1 MLARTCWASRSQQL
15 TVKYEDSASRHS
27 PVAWSRY
34 LGVMPTRSSVIVLP
48 VLVVR
53 MLGSWAT

>member
-1 MLARTCWASRSQQL
+1 MLARTWWASRSQQL

-27 PVAWSRY
+27 PLAWSRY
-34 LGVMPTRSSVIVLP
+34 RGAMPTRRSVTVFP

-53 MLGSWAT
+53 MFGYWAT